1 MVTLYK
7 RKNFKI
13 YATMSSK
20 NEYLIVNINKP
31 FHEGHSHVNDYKLA
45 KYIIDLAVNY
55 KIPNKNKTFIID
67 SLIRLSS
74 DKNYIKKLKYIRSLT
89 NK

>member
-13 YATMSSK
+13 YGVVSSDDG
-20 NEYLIVNINKP
+20 YLIVNVNKP
-31 FHEGHSHVNDYKLA
+31 FENGHSHVNDYKLA
-45 KYIIDLAVNY
+45 KHIIDLAVNY
-55 KIPNKNKTFIID
+55 KVPHKSKTFVID

-74 DKNYIKKLKYIRSLT
+74 DQTYIKKLKYTKGLT